1 MANECES
8 VLVAD
13 GESAGLLQQNL
24 CESTL
29 WLMPATVMN
38 FLVIQSSLKAKYS
51 IFKGTVKRDFRP
63 LFFSS
68 NEHTW
73 ITE

>member
-29 WLMPATVMN
+29 WLMP
-38 FLVIQSSLKAKYS
+38 Q
-51 IFKGTVKRDFRP
+51 
-63 LFFSS
+63 
-68 NEHTW
+68 
-73 ITE
+73 